1 MSGPKIELAR
11 FRDLVAQGLN
21 ARAIADRL
29 RVTPRAVYLF
39 DEKHG
44 TGLKKEARV
53 PGGKPAPMKAEKA
66 PRADRKIDPDRL
78 AQLVWQ
84 GRSTAQIAAQFGVRN
99 PAVITACHKHELPLP
114 GSPQALAGAHNLA
127 PADPEP
133 APDLASPEPAPAAP
147 MNESERCE
155 AELIASGGTHA
166 ALAAWAAKWGTS
178 HASARAR
185 WARLKLP
192 LAVQRRR

>member
-1 MSGPKIELAR
+1 MGGPKIELAR

-21 ARAIADRL
+21 APAIAHRL
-29 RVTPRAVYLF
+29 GVTRAAVYQF
-39 DEKHG
+39 DERHR

-53 PGGKPAPMKAEKA
+53 PGGKHAPIKAEKA

-78 AQLVWQ
+78 ARLVWQ

-114 GSPQALAGAHNLA
+114 GSPKALAGAHNLA
-127 PADPEP
+127 PADP
-133 APDLASPEPAPAAP
+133 APAPAAP

>member
-1 MSGPKIELAR
+1 MSGPNIDLVR

-21 ARAIADRL
+21 APAIADRL
-29 RVTPRAVYLF
+29 GVTRAAVYLF
-39 DEKHG
+39 DEKHR

-53 PGGKPAPMKAEKA
+53 PRCKPAPIKAEKA
-66 PRADRKIDPDRL
+66 PRANRKIDPDRL
-78 AQLVWQ
+78 ARWVWQ
-84 GRSTAQIAAQFGVRN
+84 GRSTAQIAQQFGVRN
-99 PAVITACHKHELPLP
+99 PAVITACHKYELPLP
-114 GSPQALAGAHNLA
+114 GSPRALAGARNLV

-133 APDLASPEPAPAAP
+133 APAAP
-147 MNESERCE
+147 INESERCE

-166 ALAAWAAKWGTS
+166 ALAAWAAKWGDS
-178 HASARAR
+178 HANARAR

>member
-1 MSGPKIELAR
+1 MGGPKIELAR
-11 FRDLVAQGLN
+11 VRDLVAQGLN
-21 ARAIADRL
+21 APAIAHRL
-29 RVTPRAVYLF
+29 GVTRAAVYLF
-39 DEKHG
+39 DEKHR

-53 PGGKPAPMKAEKA
+53 PGGK
-66 PRADRKIDPDRL
+66 IDPDRL
-78 AQLVWQ
+78 ARLVWQ
-84 GRSTAQIAAQFGVRN
+84 GRSTTQIAAQFGVRN

-114 GSPQALAGAHNLA
+114 GSPKALAGAHNLA
-127 PADPEP
+127 PADP
-133 APDLASPEPAPAAP
+133 APAPAAP

>member
-1 MSGPKIELAR
+1 MGRPKIELAR

-21 ARAIADRL
+21 APAIAHL
-29 RVTPRAVYLF
+29 LGVTRAAVYLF
-39 DEKHG
+39 DEKHR

-53 PGGKPAPMKAEKA
+53 PGGKPAPIKAEKA

-78 AQLVWQ
+78 ARLVWQ

-114 GSPQALAGAHNLA
+114 GSPKALAGAHNLA
-127 PADPEP
+127 PADP
-133 APDLASPEPAPAAP
+133 APAPAAP

>member
-1 MSGPKIELAR
+1 MRGPNIELAR

-21 ARAIADRL
+21 APAIAHRL
-29 RVTPRAVYLF
+29 GVTRGAVYQF
-39 DEKHG
+39 DERHR

-53 PGGKPAPMKAEKA
+53 PGGKPAPIKAEKA
-66 PRADRKIDPDRL
+66 PRAARKIDPDRL
-78 AQLVWQ
+78 ARLVWQ

-114 GSPQALAGAHNLA
+114 GSPKALAGAHNLA
-127 PADPEP
+127 PADPAP
-133 APDLASPEPAPAAP
+133 APADPAPAPAAP

-166 ALAAWAAKWGTS
+166 ALAAWAAKWGAS

-192 LAVQRRR
+192 LAVQRMR

>member
-1 MSGPKIELAR
+1 MSGPKIELAA

-21 ARAIADRL
+21 APAIAARL
-29 RVTPRAVYLF
+29 GVTRAAVYLF
-39 DEKHG
+39 DEKHR
-44 TGLKKEARV
+44 TGLKKA
-53 PGGKPAPMKAEKA
+53 A
-66 PRADRKIDPDRL
+66 RADRKIDPDRL
-78 AQLVWQ
+78 ARLVWQ
-84 GRSTAQIAAQFGVRN
+84 GRSTAQIAAQFGVRS
-99 PAVITACHKHELPLP
+99 PDVITACHKHELPLP
-114 GSPQALAGAHNLA
+114 GSPQALAGARNLA

-147 MNESERCE
+147 MNESDRCE

-192 LAVQRRR
+192 LAFQRRR